1 MNGAA
6 DKLKAGSQD
15 AVVALE
21 NKHTTSTG
29 EGGVVCGLINSSAVL
44 EDTDLDKFTCGDL
57 QLLPEFLY

>member
-44 EDTDLDKFTCGDL
+44 EDTDL